1 MFLLFLD
8 SAPPI
13 LRYWRH
19 LSSWRYSTTAAEILP
34 VVGVMGLWA
43 SLLSVAACF
52 FPPFPAYLKA
62 VSVRSGILGSFASP
76 IALLLTLRT
85 NRALERLLDAR
96 KTWGVMSSQVQSLA
110 GYFCAYVAPTDL
122 PLTLLA
128 LRYLAILSWTLKG
141 FLRREV
147 DDEIIRTVLPSEEAA
162 WLLAAPADRPT
173 AVLSRLRK
181 LCMIAGNS
189 MNEGAH
195 LEMSGR
201 VNELEQCV
209 GICKRLVGSPI
220 PPTFTRHTA
229 RLLCMYLALLP
240 IGLLGVGMSP
250 VGVVIATSLT
260 TYILVGVDEIGYEI
274 EYPFPLLPMQE
285 LSRIMHTNVMKQAK
299 MMRDMP

>member
-1 MFLLFLD
+1 
-8 SAPPI
+8 
-13 LRYWRH
+13 
-19 LSSWRYSTTAAEILP
+19 
-34 VVGVMGLWA
+34 MGLWA
-43 SLLSVAACF
+43 ALLSSAASF
-52 FPPFPAYLKA
+52 LPAFPAYLKK
-62 VSVRSGILGSFASP
+62 VSVRSGLLGSFGSP

-110 GYFCAYVAPTDL
+110 GYFCSYVAPADL
-122 PLTLLA
+122 PLALLA

-141 FLRREV
+141 FLRREI
-147 DDEIIRTVLPSEEAA
+147 DDEIIQTVLPPEEAA

-181 LCMIAGNS
+181 LCMMAS
-189 MNEGAH
+189 VQSLNEGAH
-195 LEMSGR
+195 LQMADR
-201 VNELEQCV
+201 VNELEQCI

-229 RLLCMYLALLP
+229 RLLCLYLTLLP

-260 TYILVGVDEIGYEI
+260 TYILVGVDEIGHEI

-285 LSRIMHTNVMKQAK
+285 LSKIMHNNVMKQAK

>member
-1 MFLLFLD
+1 MSTD

-19 LSSWRYSTTAAEILP
+19 LSSWRHSTTAAEVLP

-43 SLLSVAACF
+43 SLLSSAACF
-52 FPPFPAYLKA
+52 LPAFPDYLKK

-96 KTWGVMSSQVQSLA
+96 KTWGVMSSQVQSLS
-110 GYFCAYVAPTDL
+110 GYFCSYVAPTNL
-122 PLTLLA
+122 PLALLA

-141 FLRREV
+141 FLRREM
-147 DDEIIRTVLPSEEAA
+147 DDEIIKTVLPPKEAA

-181 LCMIAGNS
+181 LCMTASVHS
-189 MNEGAH
+189 MNQGAH
-195 LEMSGR
+195 LQISDR
-201 VNELEQCV
+201 VNALEQCV

-229 RLLCMYLALLP
+229 RLVCLYLALLP

-250 VGVVIATSLT
+250 TGVVIATSLT

-285 LSRIMHTNVMKQAK
+285 LSRIMHNNVMKQVK
-299 MMRDMP
+299 MMRDMPQ